1 DTYQAKFMNILT
13 LLIGFPILIY
23 SIILHE
29 IAHGFVADRLGDPT
43 ARLSKRLT
51 LNPIPHIDP
60 VMSLL
65 IPLIMLIST
74 GGQFAFGAAKP
85 VPVDPYN
92 LREGRKDMAII
103 AVSGPLTNIMIGIL
117 LAIVFNLLTSF
128 GIRNLLILQ
137 IIAQTIYLN
146 FFLAALNLI
155 PIPPLDGS
163 RILAAILPKDL
174 AQVLDS
180 IEPFGMFILLFL
192 LFFPLGGFSLV
203 GVITAIVKTWTGLLG
218 F

>member
-1 DTYQAKFMNILT
+1 MDILT

-60 VMSLL
+60 IMSLL

-103 AVSGPLTNIMIGIL
+103 AVSGPLTNILIGIV
-117 LAIVFNLLTSF
+117 LAVIFNLLPLL
-128 GIRNLLILQ
+128 GITNFLVLQ
-137 IIAQTIYLN
+137 IIVQTIYLN

-163 RILAAILPKDL
+163 RILAAILPKEL
-174 AQVLDS
+174 SQILDS
-180 IEPFGMFILLFL
+180 IESFGMFILLFL
-192 LFFPLGGFSLV
+192 LFIPLGGFSLA
-203 GVITAIVKTWTGLLG
+203 GVISGVVKIWMGLLG

>member
-1 DTYQAKFMNILT
+1 MDIFT

-51 LNPIPHIDP
+51 LNPLPHIDP
-60 VMSLL
+60 IMSLL

-103 AVSGPLTNIMIGIL
+103 AVSGPLTNIIIGVL
-117 LAIVFNLLTSF
+117 LAIIFNLLPLLGVTNF
-128 GIRNLLILQ
+128 LILQ
-137 IIAQTIYLN
+137 IIVQTIYLN

-174 AQVLDS
+174 ARVVDS
-180 IEPFGMFILLFL
+180 IEPFGLFILLFL
-192 LFFPLGGFSLV
+192 LFFPLNGFSLSGIIS
-203 GVITAIVKTWTGLLG
+203 GVVKIWMGLLG